1 MTSDDTP
8 PMMRV
13 MGTVVPRNA
22 SSSAEHPE
30 FSEDDLHEPTWI
42 HERPPALKVDSIPP
56 GLRAKSEIA
65 WMRSVEE
72 LARDAKQRAYKGEL
86 EAREGKLEAREA
98 KLAAQEVASRN
109 AEDHLVMRKEFGAA
123 ARSGR
128 LWAFAMGLLAF
139 GTAAMGYL
147 TERSKKAP
155 EATQVAPVA
164 PAPSNGHRR

>member
-1 MTSDDTP
+1 MSD
-8 PMMRV
+8 
-13 MGTVVPRNA
+13 
-22 SSSAEHPE
+22 EHPD
-30 FSEDDLHEPTWI
+30 FSEEDLYESTWV
-42 HERPPALKVDSIPP
+42 HDRPPALKADSIRPTVDRP
-56 GLRAKSEIA
+56 KEEVA

-98 KLAAQEVASRN
+98 KLAAQQVAAEN
-109 AEDHLVMRKEFGAA
+109 AKDHLMMRKEFGAA

-147 TERSKKAP
+147 SERAKSASVV
-155 EATQVAPVA
+155 TQQSSVHPA
-164 PAPSNGHRR
+164 PAVVAEKSPSRAR

>member
-1 MTSDDTP
+1 MTSST
-8 PMMRV
+8 
-13 MGTVVPRNA
+13 
-22 SSSAEHPE
+22 SEHPE

-42 HERPPALKVDSIPP
+42 HDRPPALKADSILP
-56 GLRAKSEIA
+56 GVKAKAEIA

-98 KLAAQEVASRN
+98 KLAAQEVAARN

-147 TERSKKAP
+147 TERSKSEP
-155 EATQVAPVA
+155 VVTQ
-164 PAPSNGHRR
+164 PAPMRP